1 MEEDKYWIW
10 VSRLKNIRNTTIINL
25 LQKYKSIKN
34 VYNLTDEQLL
44 QNKLNDIEL
53 KQIQKQE
60 YKENL
65 EKYFKYM
72 NDNNI
77 EIISIQNNSYPAKL
91 KTISDPPI
99 VLFVKGN
106 KQILNQK
113 SIAIVGC
120 RDASP
125 YGKQI
130 AENMAYNLSKN
141 NINVI
146 SGLAIGV
153 DSYAHIGAIKMCK
166 NSGKTI
172 AVIGSGIDNI
182 YPKQN
187 IQLANAII
195 KSGGA
200 IISEY
205 IIGTKPEKIHFPAR
219 NRIISALSD
228 GVLVIEAK
236 EKSGTL
242 ITVDFALE
250 QGKDVYVIPGNINNI
265 NSVGTNKLL
274 KQGANPVT
282 QVEDIIN
289 NLNVL

>member
-1 MEEDKYWIW
+1 MEENKYWIW
-10 VSRLKNIRNTTIINL
+10 IARLKSIKNITIIKL
-25 LQKYKSIKN
+25 LQKYKTIER
-34 VYNLTDEQLL
+34 VYNLTYKQLL
-44 QNKLNDIEL
+44 ENELNNSEL
-53 KQIQKQE
+53 KEMQKQE

-65 EKYFKYM
+65 EKYIQYM
-72 NDNNI
+72 KEQKI
-77 EIISIQNNSYPAKL
+77 EIISIQNKYYPEKL
-91 KTISDPPI
+91 KILSDPPI
-99 VLFVKGN
+99 VLFIKGN

-113 SIAIVGC
+113 AIAIVGC
-120 RDASP
+120 RDASK

-130 AENMAYNLSKN
+130 AENMAYNLSEN

-153 DSYAHIGAIKMCK
+153 DAHAHIGAIRGTQSK
-166 NSGKTI
+166 GKTI
-172 AVIGSGIDNI
+172 AVIGNGIDNI

-195 KSGGA
+195 KCGGA
-200 IISEY
+200 ILSEY
-205 IIGTKPEKIHFPAR
+205 IIGTKPEKMNFPAR

-250 QGKDVYVIPGNINNI
+250 QGKDVYVIPGNINSI
-265 NSVGTNKLL
+265 NSIGTNKLL
-274 KQGANPVT
+274 KEGATPVT
-282 QVEDIIN
+282 EAKDIIN
-289 NLNVL
+289 NLIIL